1 MKDSSSPVRYDVFLS
16 DDSADKDA
24 VAQIAARLRDDGVSP
39 FLDKWC
45 LVPGARWQ
53 ERLREALLASQCA
66 AVFFGTGGGGRWR
79 DEELIATVAP
89 LDAERFERETRDLSP
104 QGGSAHRS
112 QAQRRGARTAY
123 PGRGRMTIEPD
134 LYAMLE
140 NQIRRIHCCYDE

>member
-89 LDAERFERETRDLSP
+89 LDAERFEREIRDLFAELEARI
-104 QGGSAHRS
+104 GRKLSAEER
-112 QAQRRGARTAY
+112 ARHIPA
-123 PGRGRMTIEPD
+123 E
-134 LYAMLE
+134 AE
-140 NQIRRIHCCYDE
+140 